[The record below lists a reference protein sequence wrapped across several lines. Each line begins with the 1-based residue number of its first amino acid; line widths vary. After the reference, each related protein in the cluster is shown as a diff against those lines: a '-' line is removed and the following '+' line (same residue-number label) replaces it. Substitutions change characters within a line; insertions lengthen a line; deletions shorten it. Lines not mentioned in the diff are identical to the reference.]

1 MVEQNKSE
9 RAIADLGQ
17 KLEELTELLRK
28 EIYKNTYEFN
38 YKFLKLKKET
48 EYVLSQNFSENSK
61 ELRDFEEVSNVSN
74 WDRVKGTPTQL
85 SDRRRKI
92 MLRSA
97 GAIGAIISRIEK
109 FSLPEMKEALVLPK
123 VFIAH
128 GGKTK
133 ALDKVQS
140 FLDVLGIDPL
150 IAEEEPSED
159 RSVNEQVE
167 WCLNNSDCG
176 IILGTADDKD
186 LKDGKL
192 YPRRNVHI
200 EIGRVQERFPDK
212 VIYLLEEGAAF
223 PSNISEKVYERFTQ
237 ENMEKAFLKIAKE
250 LRAFGIIR
258 AETIRKQ
265 SVQNL

>member
-9 RAIADLGQ
+9 KAIADLGQ
-17 KLEELTELLRK
+17 ELEGLIELLDK
-28 EIYKNTYEFN
+28 KIYQNTYEFN
-38 YKFLKLKKET
+38 YEFLRWKDET
-48 EYVLSQNFSENSK
+48 EYVLRQNFSENSR
-61 ELRDFEEVSNVSN
+61 ELRKFEEVSNVSN
-74 WDRVKGTPTQL
+74 WDRAKGTATQF
-85 SDRRRKI
+85 SDRRRRI

-97 GAIGAIISRIEK
+97 AAIKAILSTIEK
-109 FSLPEMKEALVLPK
+109 FGMPEMQEALVLPK

-128 GGKTK
+128 GGKTEV
-133 ALDKVQS
+133 LDKVQS
-140 FLDVLGIDPL
+140 FLHVLGIDPS

-176 IILGTADDKD
+176 IILGTADDKN

-192 YPRRNVHI
+192 YPRPNVCI
-200 EIGRVQERFPDK
+200 EIGRFQERLSNK
-212 VIYLLEEGAAF
+212 VIYLLEEGASF
-223 PSNISEKVYERFTQ
+223 PSNITEKVCERFTQ

-265 SVQNL
+265 SV